1 MKDSGK
7 TTKSKEK
14 ANSDSKMEIP
24 MKVVSST
31 ISSKD
36 SVKCTLLEQEHTRV
50 HFMMETY
57 KEKEDL
63 NIQMVLCM
71 KETGKVTKSME
82 QESQQNLM
90 EQLSTKV
97 NGRVIRNMGREFL
110 SKREHAAL
118 REYGTME

>member
-1 MKDSGK
+1 
-7 TTKSKEK
+7 
-14 ANSDSKMEIP
+14 
-24 MKVVSST
+24 
-31 ISSKD
+31 
-36 SVKCTLLEQEHTRV
+36 
-50 HFMMETY
+50 MMETY